1 MTSAMV
7 KATKAPIALK
17 LMKNHNMRRLKKVGF
32 AITKMNND
40 FDFLYEL
47 TL

>member
-7 KATKAPIALK
+7 KATKAPIADK
-17 LMKNHNMRRLKKVGF
+17 LMKNHNKRRLKKVDF
-32 AITKMNND
+32 AISEMNHD
-40 FDFLYEL
+40 FDFYEP